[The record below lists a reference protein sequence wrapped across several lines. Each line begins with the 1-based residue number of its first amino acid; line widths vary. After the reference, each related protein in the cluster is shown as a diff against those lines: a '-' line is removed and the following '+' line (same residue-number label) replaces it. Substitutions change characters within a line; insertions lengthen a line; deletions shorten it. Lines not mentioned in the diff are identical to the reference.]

1 MRIFDTNE
9 EPNKRFE
16 LSKKITKK
24 ITVFGIAI
32 FAVITLISSIYRV
45 APGHR
50 GTLVTLGKVNSTSF
64 NNGIGFKW
72 PFISSMEKTDVR
84 TQVLSDKAVT
94 YTKDI
99 QTAELTFTMT
109 YNVVPEAVPAIYENV
124 GKEYQQKLITPYL
137 QDAIKDVVG
146 IWQAQDLVANREK
159 ARLQILDQLKKKIDS
174 RYIENITFQI
184 ANLDYSDNFEKAIEN
199 KVIAAQKAQE
209 AQNNTR
215 RIQEEADQK
224 VISAKA
230 DAEAMTI
237 KAEALEKN
245 QRLVD
250 YEAVQKWDGKLPTYM
265 LGNSTPLLNLNK

>member
-1 MRIFDTNE
+1 MITNI
-9 EPNKRFE
+9 
-16 LSKKITKK
+16 SKKMI
-24 ITVFGIAI
+24 IRIGIAI
-32 FAVITLISSIYRV
+32 LVLVTLLSSVYYI
-45 APGHR
+45 APGNR
-50 GTLVTLGKVNSTSF
+50 GTLVTLGNVSMKSF

-72 PFISSMEKTDVR
+72 PFISTMEKTDVR
-84 TQVLSDKAVT
+84 TQVFTDTAVT

-99 QTAELTFTMT
+99 QTAELGFTMT
-109 YNVVPEAVPAIYENV
+109 YNVVPDAVPVIYEKI
-124 GKEYQQKLITPYL
+124 GREYQQKLITPFL

-146 IWQAQDLVANREK
+146 SWQAQDLVANRDK
-159 ARLQILDQLKKKIDS
+159 ARVQILEQLKKKINS
-174 RYIENITFQI
+174 HYIENITFQI

-250 YEAVQKWDGKLPTYM
+250 YEAVQRWDGKLPTYM